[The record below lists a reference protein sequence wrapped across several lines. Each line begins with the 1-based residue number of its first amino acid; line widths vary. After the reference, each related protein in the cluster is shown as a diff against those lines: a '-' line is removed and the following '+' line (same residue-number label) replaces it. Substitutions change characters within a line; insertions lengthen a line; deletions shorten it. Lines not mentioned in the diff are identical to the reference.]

1 MLEQLVNSTIEI
13 ELEVPSDN
21 PYNNCMMNEKDRT
34 DQINERMMEDQGLR
48 GLGGTR
54 TVVSYTDIVMN
65 VHSAI
70 KDLSD
75 DNQCEFGTNLL
86 LFVEGLVEDVNELE
100 QGCEVR
106 LLPIRPKSSED
117 VDYDEK
123 FQL

>member
-1 MLEQLVNSTIEI
+1 MSVQPVNGIK
-13 ELEVPSDN
+13 LEVPLNN
-21 PYNNCMMNEKDRT
+21 PYNYSMMNEKDRT

-70 KDLSD
+70 MDLSD
-75 DNQCEFGTNLL
+75 DNQCEFGTNLQ

-106 LLPIRPKSSED
+106 NLPIRPKSSED
-117 VDYDEK
+117 VE
-123 FQL
+123 